1 MSIFKKKPDYFYES
15 FSEIASYSLKAILRL
30 KEGINNFDA
39 NKLEFLKNEVH
50 EIEHEADIKK
60 HEIEERLAKEFI
72 TPIDREDI
80 FLLLDK
86 IDNLTDAIDDV
97 SYILYLR
104 NYNKLP
110 ENTDIFILKCED
122 SILALIE
129 VLKNMDKISN
139 KKIMDPLID
148 KVLEIEREVDHLYEI
163 NVRDLYLK
171 EEEHSFELRKSEKL
185 YSLLEEVTDNAKE
198 VVKEIQIIM
207 YKNL

>member
-15 FSEIASYSLKAILRL
+15 FSEIATYSLKAILRL

-39 NKLEFLKNEVH
+39 NKLELLKNEVH

-110 ENTDIFILKCED
+110 ENTDVFILKCED